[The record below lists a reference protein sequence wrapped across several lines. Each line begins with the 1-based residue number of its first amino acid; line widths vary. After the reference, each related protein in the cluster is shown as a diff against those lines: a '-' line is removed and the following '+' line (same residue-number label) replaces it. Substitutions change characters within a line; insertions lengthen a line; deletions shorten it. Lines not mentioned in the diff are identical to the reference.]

1 MGGIFIKIS
10 EDKCKCS
17 YHNLSKYSAC
27 LLLLVMVILLA
38 GGCGSKEKAKD
49 STKESK
55 FVQLTAVNSMSVENR
70 TDLASLLEPSEE
82 TMVAFEVGGR
92 VTELFY
98 EEGNKVEAGSQ
109 LARLDASE
117 YGIQQAQS
125 DIALNNAQVT
135 YDQALDTYTRIKS
148 LYEAGG
154 ASKAEFEKVR
164 DALTMAE
171 NGRQLAQRS
180 YALANGKDWLN
191 APIKGVVL
199 NKLVSVGQLVSPGTA
214 VYRIGQIDEL
224 KVLLPVPDY
233 EIKQWKI
240 DDAVNLTL
248 YGESR
253 EGRVA
258 RINPATNKGTG
269 TVGVEVR
276 IANSLHDWLPGQIV
290 QVSRKQ
296 NGEKVAFVPVQ
307 SVLNRGEKNPY
318 VYVAVDG
325 QAIKRPVVIGRI
337 SGQYLEITS
346 GLTIGE
352 QVVSRGA
359 DRLFDGDLIQ
369 VGGSGE

>member
-10 EDKCKCS
+10 ADKCK
-17 YHNLSKYSAC
+17 YFW
-27 LLLLVMVILLA
+27 LLLVMVILLA
-38 GGCGSKEKAKD
+38 SGCGSKEKAKD

-55 FVQLTAVNSMSVENR
+55 FVQLTTVSSQSVENR

-82 TMVAFEVGGR
+82 TMAAFEVGGR
-92 VTELFY
+92 VTGLFY

-125 DIALNNAQVT
+125 DVTLNNAQVT
-135 YDQALDTYTRIKS
+135 YEQALDTYTRVKS

-154 ASKAEFEKVR
+154 ASKADFEQAR
-164 DALTMAE
+164 DALTIAE

-180 YALANGKDWLN
+180 YALANGKDGLN

-253 EGRVA
+253 EGRVT

-276 IANSLHDWLPGQIV
+276 IANPLHDWLPGQIA

-296 NGEKVAFVPVQ
+296 NGEKAAFVPVQ

-325 QAIKRPVVIGRI
+325 KAIKRPVVIGRI

-346 GLTIGE
+346 GLNIGE

-369 VGGSGE
+369 IGGSGE